1 MTGNERAKVL
11 MQDIDSDEQ
20 TQETAALL
28 EILAMGCR
36 QVETDRVLSAADVV
50 SRIRERREA
59 TEGRSTG
66 QRSPAPRFVRMERD
80 SVRVGQPATT
90 PNSSTICSRILNFC
104 GLPVAVSG
112 ISATKRTWRGTL

>member
-28 EILAMGCR
+28 EILALGCR

-59 TEGRSTG
+59 TEDRRTSSGRPT
-66 QRSPAPRFVRMERD
+66 SP
-80 SVRVGQPATT
+80 G
-90 PNSSTICSRILNFC
+90 
-104 GLPVAVSG
+104 AV
-112 ISATKRTWRGTL
+112 